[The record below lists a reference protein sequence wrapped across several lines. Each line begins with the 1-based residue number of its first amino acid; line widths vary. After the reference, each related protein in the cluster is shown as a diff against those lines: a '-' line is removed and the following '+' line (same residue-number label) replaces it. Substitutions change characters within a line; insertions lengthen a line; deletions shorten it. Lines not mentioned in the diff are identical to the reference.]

1 MIYRGKL
8 EKVLKEATTYME
20 SKYPKTDNP
29 FAYHF
34 VAFEPRKDF
43 GGTYLARMKEN
54 LDAYLELR
62 SVIKSIEQNT
72 HPIVH
77 FMVDKTKISLKG
89 ADR

>member
-54 LDAYLELR
+54 LDTSE
-62 SVIKSIEQNT
+62 
-72 HPIVH
+72 HP
-77 FMVDKTKISLKG
+77 
-89 ADR
+89 ADTRLSDNNQIFCTGKLWKAVLI

>member
-54 LDAYLELR
+54 LDAPE
-62 SVIKSIEQNT
+62 
-72 HPIVH
+72 HP
-77 FMVDKTKISLKG
+77 
-89 ADR
+89 ADTRLSDHNQVVCTGKLWKAILI